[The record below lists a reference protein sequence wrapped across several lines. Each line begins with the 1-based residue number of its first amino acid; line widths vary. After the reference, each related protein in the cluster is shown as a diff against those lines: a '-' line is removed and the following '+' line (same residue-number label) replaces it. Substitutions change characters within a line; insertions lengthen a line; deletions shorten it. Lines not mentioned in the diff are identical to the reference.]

1 MLKQP
6 QNTHDLD
13 LISKTHLP
21 VLRHFLNTF
30 ADPETQAWRQGYK
43 QAQVIWGEAR
53 GLAIADATQEF
64 VAALLKSKRA
74 AMSFHDPLDLL
85 QSSKLTADEA
95 AILSLLNFMRDDNAQ
110 SARITLLSLTA
121 GRADPA
127 VVQTGLRLALI
138 LGLKANWPK
147 TQQQPKLKSIG

>member
-6 QNTHDLD
+6 KNTHELD

-21 VLRHFLNTF
+21 VLRHFLNAF
-30 ADPETQAWRQGYK
+30 SDPETQAWRQGYK

-53 GLAIADATQEF
+53 GLAIADATQAF
-64 VAALLKSKRA
+64 IAALLKSKPTA
-74 AMSFHDPLDLL
+74 VSFHDPLDIS
-85 QSSKLTADEA
+85 QRCKLTADEA
-95 AILSLLNFMRDDNAQ
+95 AILSLLSLMRSDNAQ

-127 VVQTGLRLALI
+127 VIQSGLRLVLV
-138 LGLKANWPK
+138 LGKK
-147 TQQQPKLKSIG
+147 TKWSKYQHQPKLKSVG